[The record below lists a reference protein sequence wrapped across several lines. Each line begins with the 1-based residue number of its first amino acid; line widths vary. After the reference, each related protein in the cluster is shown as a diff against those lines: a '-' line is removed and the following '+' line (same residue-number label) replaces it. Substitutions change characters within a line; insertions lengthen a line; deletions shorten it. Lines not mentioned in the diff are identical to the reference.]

1 MNPTS
6 SERFARPTT
15 RVSVFL
21 LSACLALATPLVHAG
36 SADDDDARI
45 LEEVIVTATY
55 RETNLMDTPQA
66 ISAITDSLVE
76 DLGAQAMED
85 IFTMVPGLG
94 MQGSSDG
101 ENRYTIRG
109 ITSQTG
115 DVGYFLTSAVVGVY
129 LDGTPVTAALG
140 PDNQVSG
147 TLFDIDRVEVLKGPQ
162 GTLFGEGSMAG
173 TIRFLYKQPDP
184 TQFDAAVN
192 VGYGEMAESDDNST
206 RLDAMVNIPF
216 GDGFALRV
224 TAWDAE
230 TAGFIEDVDPAGG
243 ILAQDWNTAGRSGV
257 RAALRYEADKFA
269 IAGTIYSSTQETAGS
284 VQTRRAF
291 ETSAPSIPGHP
302 PESADEIDIYS
313 LVVEVDLSWAN
324 FESMTSF
331 TERSITSTSLGGYQ
345 GLWLLDFVYGG
356 STLAA
361 DHPGCTPEISLGF
374 CPGFPG
380 FFNLALP
387 VVTPDGMNLQAIAG
401 FIDSYSERWVQEF
414 RLVSPGDRRLRWT
427 AGAFW
432 KDSEDHSQNNQ
443 VASYFPGREIFG
455 VFLDPLLTG
464 LAANVHTDLLE
475 EYAVFG
481 EVSYDLTDRLEVTV
495 GLRYSDMEQYFSNT
509 DSGTDDSPVSPKF
522 VLSWRPT
529 DDLLLYFNYATGF
542 RPGNVNNHMSF
553 NHRQLE
559 IQIQAAEAA
568 GGSPFIPILRQAQQV
583 SLSHR
588 FFGGDDVESYELG
601 LKTTLWDGRVRILAS
616 AYRIDWNDMIV
627 IEAEP
632 FLAALTPGT
641 ETYNTN
647 SGGAEVQ
654 GFELEVGALVTERLY
669 VRFAADAK
677 NTEVVRAPEFSTYS
691 GEGNE
696 MMFAPNQT
704 ASLAVDYTLPLARGW
719 TAVLHADR
727 AWVDEQFADSPN
739 LRVLPSY
746 RKTNARVT
754 LRSGDD
760 KWRIAGFVTNVDNYQ
775 ILRGRS
781 TYLDTP
787 LFWFPPRQIGIE
799 VGYSM

>member
-1 MNPTS
+1 MNVM
-6 SERFARPTT
+6 RCR
-15 RVSVFL
+15 SVRYALVVPALALL
-21 LSACLALATPLVHAG
+21 LSTSIARAE
-36 SADDDDARI
+36 SAEEDDARI

-66 ISAITDSLVE
+66 ISAVTDGLVQ
-76 DLGAQAMED
+76 DLGAQTMDD
-85 IFTMVPGLG
+85 IFTMVPGLD
-94 MQGSSDG
+94 MQGGLEG

-115 DVGYFLTSAVVGVY
+115 DVGYFLTGAVVGVY

-140 PDNQVSG
+140 PDAQVSG

-173 TIRFLYKQPDP
+173 TIRYLYKQPDP
-184 TQFDAAVN
+184 TEFDAAVN
-192 VGYGEMAESDDNST
+192 VSYGEMAESDDNSY
-206 RLDAMVNIPF
+206 RVDAMVNIPF
-216 GDGFALRV
+216 GDGFALRL
-224 TAWDAE
+224 TGWDAE
-230 TAGFIEDVDPAGG
+230 TAGFIEDIDPAGG
-243 ILAQDWNTAGRSGV
+243 ILANDWNTAARTGV

-269 IAGTIYSSTQETAGS
+269 VAGTIYSSDQETAGS
-284 VQTRRAF
+284 VRTLRAF

-302 PESADEIDIYS
+302 PQSADEIDIYS
-313 LVVEVDLSWAN
+313 LVVEIDFAWAN

-331 TERSITSTSLGGYQ
+331 TDRSITSTNLAAYQ
-345 GLWLLDFVYGG
+345 GLWVLDFVYGG

-361 DHPGCTPEISLGF
+361 DHPGCTPEISFGF
-374 CPGFPG
+374 CPGWPG

-387 VVTPDGMNLQAIAG
+387 VVTPDGMNIQAMAG

-432 KDSEDHSQNNQ
+432 KDSEDHSQNQQ
-443 VASYFPGREIFG
+443 VANYFPGREIFG
-455 VFLDPLLTG
+455 LFLDPLLTVP
-464 LAANVHTDLLE
+464 ANTHTDLLE
-475 EYAVFG
+475 EYALFG
-481 EVSYDLTDRLEVTV
+481 EISYDLTDRLEVTV

-522 VLSWRPT
+522 VLSWRLT

-542 RPGNVNNHMSF
+542 RPGNVNNHMAF
-553 NHRQLE
+553 NYRQLE

-568 GGSPFIPILRQAQQV
+568 GGSPFIPVLREAQQV

-588 FFGGDDVESYELG
+588 FFDGDDVESYELG

-616 AYRIDWNDMIV
+616 AYRLDWNDMIV
-627 IEAEP
+627 VEADP
-632 FLAALTPGT
+632 FLAPWTPGT
-641 ETYNTN
+641 DVYNTN

-654 GFELEVGALVTERLY
+654 GFELEVGVLATERLY
-669 VRFAADAK
+669 IRLAADAK
-677 NTEVVRAPEFSTYS
+677 TTEVVQGPEFSTYS

-696 MMFAPNQT
+696 MSFAPNQT
-704 ASLAVDYTLPLARGW
+704 ASLAVDYTLPLTGGW

-727 AWVDEQFADSPN
+727 AWVDEQFADTAN
-739 LRVLPSY
+739 LRPLPSY
-746 RKTNARVT
+746 RRTNARVT
-754 LRSGDD
+754 LRSADD
-760 KWRIAGFVTNVDNYQ
+760 KWRIAAFATNVDNYQ

-781 TYLDTP
+781 SYLDTP
-787 LFWFPPRQIGIE
+787 LFWFPPRQLGLE
-799 VGYSM
+799 VGYQL